1 MFCKRRWLRALLGR
15 VALLA
20 DASRCMVRCLT
31 PRIVTGVSDESCTR
45 AGMLAYAARLVSGK
59 SQIANLLVQRRMI
72 LLPGLARRQGKVAA
86 YR

>member
-72 LLPGLARRQGKVAA
+72 LFPGFVGHKRPVAA